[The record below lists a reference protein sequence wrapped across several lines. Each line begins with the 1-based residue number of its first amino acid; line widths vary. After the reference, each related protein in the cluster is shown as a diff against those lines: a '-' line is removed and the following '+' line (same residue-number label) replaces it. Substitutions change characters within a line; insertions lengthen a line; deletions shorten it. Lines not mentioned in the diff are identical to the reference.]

1 MGTHYL
7 TTKQELYVI
16 KMTQK
21 DFIAVNAMNPTVKI
35 NLSKCRYEITASSQ
49 TILYMQRYLYDI
61 FT

>member
-1 MGTHYL
+1 
-7 TTKQELYVI
+7 
-16 KMTQK
+16 MTQK